1 MNVPSIAIAPLPA
14 TYQAAKSALAECQA
28 IDECKDWA
36 DKAAALAS
44 YARQSEDLE
53 LEKMAARI
61 RARAMRRAGELL
73 KQIEPQKGARTD
85 LQPTDGG
92 DSKLMRSEVAKRAG
106 MSERQQVTAVRVANI
121 PERDFAAQVES
132 ANPPTLTELA
142 RQGTQKRE
150 TPPDP
155 ETWLKGRD
163 PKTFNAILHMSAA
176 IEQYAKDAEA
186 WNLNATLQN
195 LNDEECVNIRRWI
208 ARIDAVHDQIMT
220 RI

>member
-1 MNVPSIAIAPLPA
+1 MNLATVTAAPLPK
-14 TYQAAKSALAECQA
+14 TYETAKTALAQCQA

-53 LEKMAARI
+53 LEKMAQRI
-61 RARAMRRAGELL
+61 RARAMRRAGEIA
-73 KQIEPQKGARTD
+73 KQMMQPQGTNRFTANRD
-85 LQPTDGG
+85 DAAVI
-92 DSKLMRSEVAKRAG
+92 SKERVQDVSG
-106 MSERQQVTAVRVANI
+106 FSERQLNTSLRVANI
-121 PERDFAAQVES
+121 PEPQFTAQVES

-155 ETWLKGRD
+155 ETWLKGRSAQS
-163 PKTFNAILHMSAA
+163 FNAILHMMST
-176 IEQYAKDAEA
+176 IEEYAKEA
-186 WNLNATLQN
+186 DTWPLGQLLADMDDKERGN
-195 LNDEECVNIRRWI
+195 VRKWI
-208 ARIDAVHDQIMT
+208 ARIDAIHDQIMT